1 MHKPLVV
8 TNTVAIEAPAFRVWD
23 ALINPEKT
31 RIYMFGCEAV
41 TDWKVGSPLLWRG
54 TFDGEDVIF
63 VKGAV
68 VEIEQEKFLTYTV
81 FDPNST
87 LEDVPENYLTVTYE
101 LSFGNGQTLLTVTQG
116 DFALVAQ
123 GERRYNEVFSG
134 GEGWSPILRE
144 IKELAES
151 QEVGEYANFFR

>member
-8 TNTVAIEAPAFRVWD
+8 TNTIAIEAPPSRVWD

-41 TDWKVGSPLLWRG
+41 TDWRIGSPLLWRG
-54 TFDGEDVIF
+54 TFDGKDVIF

-68 VEIEQEKFLTYTV
+68 VDIAQEKFLAYSV

-87 LEDVPENYLTVTYE
+87 LNDVPENYLTVTYD
-101 LSFGNGQTLLTVTQG
+101 LSFNNGHTLLTVTQG
-116 DFALVAQ
+116 DFSLVAE

-134 GEGWSPILRE
+134 GEGWSPILKE

-151 QEVGEYANFFR
+151 QDVREYANFFP